1 MTNEDFLKVKA
12 QVCAQP
18 IQMFIDDDRDPAI
31 IKRISPEITLADF
44 ITRILFEL
52 NTEYSSG
59 TSIEN
64 IETEPNCYRSIG
76 DMYALTRFYF
86 PECTFEQYCKNFYS
100 KIDLDLG
107 DEGQYY
113 YGQYCNDIQKQVY
126 KQNHNMSKWATLCR
140 VEDEEEDEYGHSIRE
155 WVEYTENMKV

>member
-1 MTNEDFLKVKA
+1 MTNEDFLKVEA
-12 QVCAQP
+12 LVCAQP

-52 NTEYSSG
+52 NEEYSSG

-64 IETEPNCYRSIG
+64 IETEFKCYRSIG

-86 PECTFEQYCKNFYS
+86 PECSFEQYCKIFYS
-100 KIDLDLG
+100 KIDISLG
-107 DEGQYY
+107 EEAQYY
-113 YGQYCNDIQKQVY
+113 YGQYCCDVHKQVY
-126 KQNHNMSKWATLCR
+126 KQNYSMSKWATLYG
-140 VEDEEEDEYGHSIRE
+140 VEDEETDEYGHSIRE